1 MYDDVNKFKKEV
13 AMDTPPEM
21 IDAGKGET
29 P

>member
-21 IDAGKGET
+21 IDAGKGGT

>member
-1 MYDDVNKFKKEV
+1 MYDNVNKMQKEV

-21 IDAGKGET
+21 IDAGKGGT

>member
-1 MYDDVNKFKKEV
+1 MYDDVNKMKKEV

-21 IDAGKGET
+21 IDEGKSGT